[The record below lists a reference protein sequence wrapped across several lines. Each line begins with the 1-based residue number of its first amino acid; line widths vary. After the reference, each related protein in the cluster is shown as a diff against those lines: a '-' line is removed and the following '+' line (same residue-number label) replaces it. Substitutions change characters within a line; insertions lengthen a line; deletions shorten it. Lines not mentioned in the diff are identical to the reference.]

1 MAGVA
6 GQNGGGEVPQW
17 WAERNNKQA
26 ERLLKLFSA
35 PAKSISK
42 AAGGIPA
49 TGVGGDHPPPQGP
62 FVHLLFQP
70 FVWPHD
76 SETHLNSDADKWMD
90 EANAFDDSGDD
101 VRQAANGVLDGGSWV
116 GKGADAARE
125 AYKEAAAIKYHQAD
139 ISRVASGLFRRA
151 SSDVGM
157 TKRLMGKESDAA
169 HKEIQAFLRSGSGQS
184 LAQVAVI
191 LGVHRTAIQGYSSD
205 LQGFVTQYTTQFTN
219 HFKEGG
225 PGGPKVKQAGND
237 QTRDSSTDDPQGPPS
252 PGPPG
257 SPNGNG
263 AGQGR
268 APSSGDPGGTAPPA
282 PGGPFRAPAT
292 GDPFKESPRPSHNPL
307 TSLLNGGLPSLPS
320 MPGGGSGGGGLPMG
334 PLQGLMG
341 GFGGMPGGMSPPTG
355 LSAPG
360 LQGSPMP
367 SLGMDFGRGLAA
379 GAAAA
384 GAVPPAAQA
393 PMTPLAA
400 PIESAPTSAAPAAAA
415 VPTGPQ
421 AATASSPVQA
431 PAGGMPAGGMTSYGS
446 VLPPQGAPAPAPG
459 GAAPAAPSV
468 PAETGGGA
476 PGAGAGAGLMPVAS
490 RRETAVV
497 RRAEGEK
504 DLEQAKMLVAELAGA
519 ASVTDP
525 GLDWAVAVG
534 RNSSGMP
541 TYWVATNDGTAYIPP
556 GVFLRKTMPIAGGHS
571 EEFDTRWFGWVNPA
585 DKAVRAAR
593 ACGDSVSAVA
603 TSWAMPSELLSEHPA
618 PEVATG
624 VKPDLGPDNAAAQLS
639 PSRAHRLQTVD
650 AALYADLVAADESTV
665 RAHCREL
672 IRQLA
677 FGVPGEDLSPV
688 AQSVAQ
694 ALIAQ
699 RWPKPQ
705 EWTLLAEEHADASV
719 IMVAQRP
726 GLDGLENPDQ
736 TLSYTR
742 AFVRCRQLEA
752 LLCWERHGSD
762 LLNVVYA
769 AWVAGIR
776 APLKDLALR

>member
-1 MAGVA
+1 MAGVT

-35 PAKSISK
+35 PAKSVSK
-42 AAGGIPA
+42 AGSEISAA
-49 TGVGGDHPPPQGP
+49 GVGGDHPRPQGP

-70 FVWPHD
+70 FVWPQD
-76 SETHLNSDADKWMD
+76 SETHLKSDADKWMD

-219 HFKEGG
+219 HFKDGG

-379 GAAAA
+379 GASAA

-421 AATASSPVQA
+421 AATASTPVQA

-476 PGAGAGAGLMPVAS
+476 PGAGAGAGLMPVAG

-497 RRAEGEK
+497 RRDMAES
-504 DLEQAKMLVAELAGA
+504 DLEQAKRLVAELAGA
-519 ASVTDP
+519 ASVADP

-571 EEFDTRWFGWVNPA
+571 EDFDTRWFGWVNPA

-603 TSWAMPSELLSEHPA
+603 TSWAMPSEFLSEHPA

-624 VKPDLGPDNAAAQLS
+624 VKPDLGPDNVAAELS

-665 RAHCREL
+665 RTHCREL

-705 EWTLLAEEHADASV
+705 EWALLAEEQEDASV
-719 IMVAQRP
+719 MMTAQRP